1 MKILTRI
8 CFAALV
14 AGILAG
20 CKTKEEPAASI
31 TATGTD
37 LFSQGIAVPAAE
49 TDVHLTFSSMR
60 SWRVTADDT
69 RAIST
74 WIIIVPASG
83 EAGNADV
90 TLTIL
95 ENTSLES
102 RSATVSVI
110 SESVVKTIALRQAGR
125 DPVAVTAIT
134 LNKSSVELYIGETA
148 TLTAT
153 VIPSNA
159 EDKTVTWS
167 TSDAAVATVADGVVT
182 AVGEGKA
189 TITAK
194 AGEVTAT
201 CEVTVPHKVVEVAS
215 ITLDKPSLSL
225 LEGDIETLTATV
237 SPANA
242 DDPAVTWST
251 SNAAVATVTNGVV
264 TAIAPGEAVITAK
277 AGTKTATC
285 TVTVAHR
292 VIEVESVTL
301 DQTTLEIITGETA
314 TLIATVNP
322 ANADDPTVTWTT
334 SDASVATVEG
344 GVVTART
351 PGTAT
356 ITAKAGT
363 KMATCTVTVKN
374 KPGSTGENMED
385 PEDIDPWK
393 K

>member
-1 MKILTRI
+1 MRIFSRI
-8 CFAALV
+8 CFAVLLT
-14 AGILAG
+14 GILVG
-20 CKTKEEPAASI
+20 CDKKEEPAASI
-31 TATGTD
+31 SATGTD
-37 LFSQGIAVPAAE
+37 LFSQGISVSAAE
-49 TDVHLTFSSMR
+49 TNVHLTFSSTR

-95 ENTSLES
+95 ENSSLES

-125 DPVAVTAIT
+125 DPIAVTSVT
-134 LNKSSVELYIGETA
+134 LNKSSLELYIGETA

-159 EDKTVTWS
+159 EDKTVIWS
-167 TSDAAVATVADGVVT
+167 TSDAAVATVADGVIT

-237 SPANA
+237 SPTNA
-242 DDPAVTWST
+242 DDPSVTWST
-251 SNAAVATVTNGVV
+251 SNAAVATVMNGVV

-277 AGTKTATC
+277 AGSKTATC
-285 TVTVAHR
+285 TVTVSHR
-292 VIEVESVTL
+292 VIEVASITL
-301 DQTTLEIITGETA
+301 DKTTLEITQDETA
-314 TLIATVNP
+314 TLTATVLP
-322 ANADDPTVTWTT
+322 ANADDPSVTWST
-334 SDASVATVEG
+334 SDPAIATVVD
-344 GVVTART
+344 GVVTGVA
-351 PGTAT
+351 PGEAV
-356 ITAKAGT
+356 ITAKAGDKT
-363 KMATCTVTVKN
+363 ATCTVTVKT

-385 PEDIDPWK
+385 PGDIDPWK
-393 K
+393 

>member
-1 MKILTRI
+1 MRIFSRI
-8 CFAALV
+8 CFAVLLT
-14 AGILAG
+14 GILVG
-20 CKTKEEPAASI
+20 CDKKEEPAASI
-31 TATGTD
+31 SATGTD
-37 LFSQGIAVPAAE
+37 LFSQGISVSAAE
-49 TDVHLTFSSMR
+49 TNVHLTFSSTR

-95 ENTSLES
+95 ENSSLES

-125 DPVAVTAIT
+125 DPIAVTSVT
-134 LNKSSVELYIGETA
+134 LNKSSLELYIGETA

-159 EDKTVTWS
+159 EDKTVIWS
-167 TSDAAVATVADGVVT
+167 TSDAAVATVADGVIT

-237 SPANA
+237 SPTNA
-242 DDPAVTWST
+242 DDP
-251 SNAAVATVTNGVV
+251 
-264 TAIAPGEAVITAK
+264 
-277 AGTKTATC
+277 
-285 TVTVAHR
+285 
-292 VIEVESVTL
+292 SVYFF
-301 DQTTLEIITGETA
+301 
-314 TLIATVNP
+314 
-322 ANADDPTVTWTT
+322 W
-334 SDASVATVEG
+334 
-344 GVVTART
+344 
-351 PGTAT
+351 
-356 ITAKAGT
+356 
-363 KMATCTVTVKN
+363 
-374 KPGSTGENMED
+374 
-385 PEDIDPWK
+385 
-393 K
+393 

>member
-49 TDVHLTFSSMR
+49 TDVHLTFSSTR